1 MTVGREATGD
11 RTSRDSVASVGRKV
25 VLGRIVGAFGI
36 GGWLK
41 IESYTDPPGNIL
53 NYSMWQVGQQDAWRT
68 VKQIGGRVTAKGVQA
83 ALENISDRT
92 AAERLRGELIAV
104 DRDELPAPKA
114 GEYYWDDLLG
124 LDAYSPSGERLG
136 RIDAI
141 RAMPAHPLLAI
152 VGQRDGKRVEHLVPL
167 VKQRL
172 LTVDLDARRAT
183 VDWESDWL

>member
-1 MTVGREATGD
+1 MTVGQHEAASDRALGD
-11 RTSRDSVASVGRKV
+11 SAAAGRKV

-53 NYSMWQVGQQDAWRT
+53 KYAMWQLGQQSAWRA

-83 ALENISDRT
+83 ELENISDRT

-114 GEYYWDDLLG
+114 GEYYWDDLVG
-124 LDAYSPSGERLG
+124 LDAYSPSGECLG

-152 VGQRDGKRVEHLVPL
+152 VGQRHGKRVEHLVPL

-172 LTVDLDARRAT
+172 LAVDLGARRAT